1 MVNMNVVIYFYDGI
15 KYDRHSARVG
25 EATYKITSYSIVGGE
40 KARQI
45 ESETDSDGTDDFSE
59 YLVLE
64 LEDGETATFRNSYVD
79 MFRKF

>member
-1 MVNMNVVIYFYDGI
+1 MKVVIYFYDGI
-15 KYDRHSARVG
+15 KYDRNSARVG
-25 EATYKITSYSIVGGE
+25 EATYKINSYYIVGGE
-40 KARQI
+40 KAKQI
-45 ESETDSDGTDDFSE
+45 ESETDADGTDDFHE